1 MTDLVAPL
9 TGPYFPLT
17 SSATPGTPRER
28 PWRRAPEQPVT
39 LHPQSRL
46 CPVAVGRG
54 ASCSRQA
61 TGRLLATLLAAPVSR
76 KWPLSSVTGSG
87 SLNDSALGLM
97 VYPRHREKDTTAKH
111 WMEPRRGETRQDQP
125 QQWAG
130 PRGSR
135 PGATGPTQ
143 PSRLIRRARPL
154 PSGDRET
161 VGLAGC
167 RATQSRDDTESDLGR
182 EMPARGAGRTQAAG
196 EVGMCSRPEAPPLV
210 AEWGRKTA
218 HMRLPLPTIP
228 LRSGNPASGCKP

>member
-97 VYPRHREKDTTAKH
+97 VPETPRKRHHSKALDGATQRRDTAGPASAVGGATWEPTRGHWPDAALPSHQKGPSPPLRGQRDSGVGRVPCDTEQRRHRVGPGERDARTRGRAHTGCGRGGDVLQARGPPTGGRVGSKDGTHETAS
-111 WMEPRRGETRQDQP
+111 PNNPLT
-125 QQWAG
+125 
-130 PRGSR
+130 
-135 PGATGPTQ
+135 
-143 PSRLIRRARPL
+143 IR
-154 PSGDRET
+154 
-161 VGLAGC
+161 
-167 RATQSRDDTESDLGR
+167 QSRFW
-182 EMPARGAGRTQAAG
+182 A
-196 EVGMCSRPEAPPLV
+196 
-210 AEWGRKTA
+210 
-218 HMRLPLPTIP
+218 
-228 LRSGNPASGCKP
+228 